1 MFCRLARVFSRGIF
15 QIFGEDRM
23 AKKSTALLM
32 TLFLAIILSACSSP
46 PPDELFTE
54 DIRKMVA
61 LDRGLGFKE
70 EITAITIVDRIEHPQ
85 QYEIQ
90 VRVEGWATHPDL
102 SIGATLPASKDK
114 RDSWAKWTFFCKERE
129 DETWMIQ
136 DKFKVDEGFN

>member
-1 MFCRLARVFSRGIF
+1 MSKRYLQIAAFLLLA
-15 QIFGEDRM
+15 
-23 AKKSTALLM
+23 M
-32 TLFLAIILSACSSP
+32 TFIACSSP
-46 PPDELFTE
+46 PPDDLFTE

-70 EITAITIVDRIEHPQ
+70 EITAITIVTRIEHPE

-102 SIGATLPASKDK
+102 TIGATLPASKDK

-136 DKFKVDEGFN
+136 DKFKVEEGFK